1 MARSTIC
8 LVDDDPSLRD
18 SVNNL
23 MSSVGFEILV
33 FDSAEAFLASD
44 SIEDTGCL
52 VLDFRLQGMNGLD
65 LMAHLVSVSRS
76 VPTIMLTG
84 NDGDIVQ
91 QRALA
96 LGATAFLTKPLNPH
110 EFLAAVRDILARQA

>member
-8 LVDDDPSLRD
+8 LVDDDPSLRA
-18 SVNNL
+18 SVSNL
-23 MSSVGFEILV
+23 MSSLGLEILV

-44 SIEDTGCL
+44 CIEDTGCL

-65 LMAHLVSVSRS
+65 LMAHLAAASRA

-84 NDGDIVQ
+84 NDADIVQ
-91 QRALA
+91 QQALA
-96 LGATAFLTKPLNPH
+96 LGATAFLTKPLNPP